1 MSWTKRRIEALKIL
15 WAEGNSATKVAHA
28 LGNTTRNAVIGKVH
42 RLGIS
47 DRKKLR
53 ENLIEEALKKGR
65 SNTGANDKPVSAAS
79 LSKAEKKAVTSMF
92 PLPVEAG
99 KAATVLTLRGSM
111 CKWPI
116 GDPEDRRFAFCGRK
130 ATRGPYCTQHAK
142 LAFQTNKKRER
153 SSEGELVE
161 ESRKTA

>member
-47 DRKKLR
+47 DRRKLQETLAATLSKKDKS
-53 ENLIEEALKKGR
+53 NKGKPEEGKK
-65 SNTGANDKPVSAAS
+65 SAALTKS
-79 LSKAEKKAVTSMF
+79 DRKALTAMF
-92 PLPVEAG
+92 PLPVQEG
-99 KAATVLTLRGSM
+99 KAATVLTLKSSM

-116 GDPEDRRFAFCGRK
+116 GDPGDSKFAFCGRK
-130 ATRGPYCTQHAK
+130 ATHGPYCEYHAK
-142 LAFQTNKKRER
+142 LAFQAKKRDRGSDTDAAEDI
-153 SSEGELVE
+153 
-161 ESRKTA
+161 RKVG